1 MEKIESV
8 DSHIDLCC
16 LAADDVWTHL
26 CPWRTKK
33 SGLEQGM
40 KEIEIVFSL
49 RNLVSVY
56 GCHRCVFLDGN
67 HCFLL
72 TQD

>member
-8 DSHIDLCC
+8 DSHNDLCC
-16 LAADDVWTHL
+16 LAVEDDVWTHL

-40 KEIEIVFSL
+40 KEIEIVF
-49 RNLVSVY
+49 
-56 GCHRCVFLDGN
+56 F
-67 HCFLL
+67 
-72 TQD
+72 